1 MGKREELQRLMSY
14 ECLERDERAER
25 PCGVLLSDEIQ
36 RCVELFRMIDPFIPD
51 NLKPA
56 GYELTVGNQY
66 SLGGQPKELRE
77 GEKITIPPFQV
88 VIIKIAETLNLPRFL
103 IARWNIRVKWAY
115 EGLLWVGG
123 PQVDPGWVGPL
134 SCPIYNLSNRE
145 VKIPCGEP
153 IAVMDFV
160 TTTPFVQG
168 KSKPYSRPPRRVLFA
183 DYNTELQSALFTEAG
198 RRIST
203 VENRIGSVESK
214 VDTSVG
220 VAITI
225 LTILFAVLALF
236 VSPAEKTIPWWLIAS
251 TVFALLALIVS
262 IYVFFKTKTLGK
274 KGYA

>member
-1 MGKREELQRLMSY
+1 MGKKEEESERLSSY
-14 ECLERDERAER
+14 ECPERDERVDK
-25 PCGVLLSDEIQ
+25 PCGVLLSDQIEH
-36 RCVELFRMIDPFIPD
+36 CVNIFRMIDPFNPR

-56 GYELTVGNQY
+56 GYELTVGDQY
-66 SLGGQPKELRE
+66 SVGGEVLPLAE
-77 GEKITIPPFQV
+77 GGKITIPPFQV

-134 SCPIYNLSNRE
+134 CCPIYNLSNKE
-145 VKIPCGEP
+145 VKIPRGEP
-153 IAVMDFV
+153 IAVIDFV
-160 TTTPFVQG
+160 TTTPFVKG
-168 KSKPYSRPPRRVLFA
+168 RSKEYENRPPKRLLFE

-198 RRIST
+198 RKIST

-236 VSPAEKTIPWWLIAS
+236 VSPPERAISWWVVAS
-251 TVFALLALIVS
+251 AVFSILALILS
-262 IYVFFKTKTLGK
+262 IYVFFTTKSLRDK
-274 KGYA
+274 

>member
-1 MGKREELQRLMSY
+1 MGRKEDESERLASY
-14 ECLERDERAER
+14 ECPERDERADK

-36 RCVELFRMIDPFIPD
+36 RCVSAFRMIDPFTAK

-56 GYELTVGNQY
+56 GYELTVGDQY
-66 SLGGQPKELRE
+66 SLGGQVRQLAE

-134 SCPIYNLSNRE
+134 SCPIYNLSDRE
-145 VKIPCGEP
+145 VKIPRGEP
-153 IAVMDFV
+153 VAVIDFV
-160 TTTPFVQG
+160 TTTPFHKG
-168 KSKPYSRPPRRVLFA
+168 KSKEYEHRPPKRLLFE
-183 DYNTELQSALFTEAG
+183 DYNTDLKSALFTEAG
-198 RRIST
+198 QRIST
-203 VENRIGSVESK
+203 VENRIGSVETQ
-214 VDTSVG
+214 VNTSIS

-236 VSPAEKTIPWWLIAS
+236 VSPPTGRIPWWLVA
-251 TVFALLALIVS
+251 TVVFSLVALVLS
-262 IYVFFKTKTLGK
+262 IYAFFKMRSLTGK
-274 KGYA
+274 